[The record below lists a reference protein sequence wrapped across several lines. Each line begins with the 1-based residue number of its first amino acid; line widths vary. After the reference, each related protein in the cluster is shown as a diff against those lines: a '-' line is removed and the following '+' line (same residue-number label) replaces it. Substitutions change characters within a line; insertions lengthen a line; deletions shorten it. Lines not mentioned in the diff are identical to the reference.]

1 MPDLLAHYALSVLV
15 AKTQVNTRWALLL
28 GLLGLLPDID
38 ALLRIHRWLTHSL
51 VVIVLV
57 VTPLLVLINLY
68 WKSGLGLAL
77 LALLIVVLHPVMD
90 VFTGLTPILWPLVD
104 SVWIKVSVNGAASST
119 GVTITPRVA
128 VITSRPSFTQ
138 REVVEGPLV
147 TEIGVILAVV
157 TAVVLVLDYFK
168 TKKLSWF

>member
-1 MPDLLAHYALSVLV
+1 
-15 AKTQVNTRWALLL
+15 VNTKWALLL

-104 SVWIKVSVNGAASST
+104 SVWIKVSVNWAASST

-168 TKKLSWF
+168 TKRVSWF